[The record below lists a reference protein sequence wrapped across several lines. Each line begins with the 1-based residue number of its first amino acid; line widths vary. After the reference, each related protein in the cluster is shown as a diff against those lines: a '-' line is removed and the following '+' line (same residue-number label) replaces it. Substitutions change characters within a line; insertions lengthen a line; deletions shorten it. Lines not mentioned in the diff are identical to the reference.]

1 MKTTQPP
8 PMSEKTALA
17 EFEADIRF
25 AGEYEARLANLAR
38 LILRGQEDPPPMERE
53 KP

>member
-8 PMSEKTALA
+8 PPCEKTALA
-17 EFEADIRF
+17 EFEADIR
-25 AGEYEARLANLAR
+25 AASEYEARLANLAR
-38 LILRGQEDPPPMERE
+38 LILRGHEDAPPMERE